1 MTIKYSLTGPDA
13 TARQIRDLRKTQS
26 ESMAALAKQSQG
38 SSGDDP
44 SKSLAYTDKTWSQ
57 VYTSATPDRAVAIP
71 YDSTFDQ
78 NISITV
84 PQSGT
89 IMVNIKTWLSAVID
103 ITTRGKTTMGLRTGI
118 IPIKWYDGDTIP
130 DLAQGQFGGCQLYL
144 EIKAANETY
153 SFGSSLSDVTVF
165 AGLTP
170 GRKLNIRSRRYYW
183 GWAGSPTSSDS
194 IPSGSSYTI
203 TMQGMLIQALPI

>member
-13 TARQIRDLRKTQS
+13 TARQIRNLRKTQS
-26 ESMAALAKQSQG
+26 ENMAALAKQSTG
-38 SSGDDP
+38 SGSN
-44 SKSLAYTDKTWSQ
+44 SENISYTDKTWSQ
-57 VYTSATPDRAVAIP
+57 VYTSATPNRAVAIP

-78 NISITV
+78 NVSITV
-84 PQSGT
+84 PLSGT
-89 IMVNIKTWLSAVID
+89 IMVNIKTWMSAIID

-130 DLAQGQFGGCQLYL
+130 DLALGQYGGCQLYL

-153 SFGSSLSDVTVF
+153 SMGSSLSDVTVF
-165 AGLTP
+165 TGLTP

-183 GWAGSPTSSDS
+183 GWAGSATSSDS
-194 IPSGSSYTI
+194 IPSGSTYAI
-203 TMQGMLIQALPI
+203 AMQGMLIQALPV